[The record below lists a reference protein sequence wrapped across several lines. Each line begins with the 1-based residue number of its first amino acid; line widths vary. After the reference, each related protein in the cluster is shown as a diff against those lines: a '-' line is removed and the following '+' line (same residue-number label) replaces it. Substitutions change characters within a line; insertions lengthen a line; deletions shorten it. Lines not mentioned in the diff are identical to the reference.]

1 MRAVFAAPACLAV
14 AAFFLSPAPALFAA
28 PATGQSNPA
37 FEDEVLVLVNQ
48 ERWTNGQLPPLK
60 RNDVLA
66 AVALDHSTNMAERD
80 FFAHCDLD
88 TKEGAGTRVAAAG
101 YAYNAMGENIAAG
114 YQTPA
119 QVMNGWMNS
128 PGHRNNILNANFR
141 EIGVGYYIQSNDDG
155 NVRFDSNGDCTGDT
169 FNNGPYASYWTQ
181 DFGRVGS
188 VYPVVINR
196 EAVTTASPDVDL
208 YVYGEGWAQEMRF
221 RNESGAWSAWEP
233 YAADAAWTLSP
244 GGGAKTVTVE
254 LRNGTT
260 VRSASDEILLEG
272 PVPVTLLAFSA
283 GRTEEGVVVA
293 WRVSGDTDL
302 SGFDLYRAADGGD
315 PVRVTETSLTG
326 DTDYRVVDA
335 AAPDGSLVYRLAE
348 VSRTGETR
356 WLASAAVAASSTPVP
371 VLSSRPNPFF
381 AEARITYSVPRTA
394 PVRLAVYD
402 VRGALVATLVDAVE
416 GPGTKTVAWNGRTR
430 SGAEAS
436 AGLYVLRLRVGTAVT
451 TQKIVRHR

>member
-1 MRAVFAAPACLAV
+1 
-14 AAFFLSPAPALFAA
+14 
-28 PATGQSNPA
+28 
-37 FEDEVLVLVNQ
+37 
-48 ERWTNGQLPPLK
+48 
-60 RNDVLA
+60 
-66 AVALDHSTNMAERD
+66 
-80 FFAHCDLD
+80 
-88 TKEGAGTRVAAAG
+88 
-101 YAYNAMGENIAAG
+101 
-114 YQTPA
+114 
-119 QVMNGWMNS
+119 
-128 PGHRNNILNANFR
+128 
-141 EIGVGYYIQSNDDG
+141 
-155 NVRFDSNGDCTGDT
+155 
-169 FNNGPYASYWTQ
+169 
-181 DFGRVGS
+181 

-381 AEARITYSVPRTA
+381 AEARITYSVPRAA